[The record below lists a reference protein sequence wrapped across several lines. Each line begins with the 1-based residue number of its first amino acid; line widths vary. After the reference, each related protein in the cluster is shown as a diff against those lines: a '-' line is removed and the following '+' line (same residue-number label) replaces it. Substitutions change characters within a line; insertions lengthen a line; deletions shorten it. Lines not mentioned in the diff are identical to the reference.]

1 MYVRTHTH
9 THTQSHDP
17 TLQKTSTCPWTE
29 KKNAIHDSS
38 VERKNKQIRANPDS
52 YTRLFQY
59 FLFSWWINLVDHKL
73 NQLNIYSSYDAH
85 MLQAICN
92 LD

>member
-1 MYVRTHTH
+1 MHVHTHTH
-9 THTQSHDP
+9 THKITWSYSTQNQYVSMDRK
-17 TLQKTSTCPWTE
+17 Q
-29 KKNAIHDSS
+29 NAIHDSS

-52 YTRLFQY
+52 YTRLFHY

-73 NQLNIYSSYDAH
+73 SQLNIYSSYDAH